1 MTKTNQNQDSRK
13 RAKRNEILAIATDIF
28 LIEGYGR
35 ASMEKVHSRL
45 GGSKRTLY
53 NHFSSKEVLFE
64 AIVTSVSDKAL
75 VALKQPRAEDNL
87 RGALNCMGTDYLSV
101 LLSRDGLA
109 LYRTMA
115 SEAKHFPELA
125 KGFFLN
131 GPARA
136 SRHLADFFREQ
147 VVKGTLDVEDP
158 QAAAEQFLGAVR
170 GDLHLAAIFESNV
183 PSKKVVDSTVAS
195 AVDIF
200 LCGVSAKGAAK

>member
-1 MTKTNQNQDSRK
+1 MTNQSHATRK
-13 RAKRNEILAIATDIF
+13 EAKRNEILAIATDIF

-35 ASMEKVHSRL
+35 ASMEQVHSRL

-64 AIVTSVSDKAL
+64 AVVTSVSDKAL
-75 VALKQPRAEDNL
+75 IALRQPREEDSL
-87 RGALNCMGTDYLSV
+87 RGALNCMGIDYLSV
-101 LLSRDGLA
+101 LLSVDGLA
-109 LYRTMA
+109 LYRAMA
-115 SEAKHFPELA
+115 SEAQHFPKLA

-147 VVKGTLDVEDP
+147 VVKGVLDVTDP

-183 PSKKVVDSTVAS
+183 PSKKVVESTVAS
-195 AVDIF
+195 VVDIF
-200 LCGVSAKGAAK
+200 LYGVSAKGAEK